1 MSDVNVKANLENV
14 RKRIREA
21 CIRAGRDES
30 TVTLIAVSKTKPC
43 ELIMEAYEAGVR
55 DFGENR
61 VQELLEKEAKLP
73 KDIRW
78 HLIGHLQ
85 TNKVKQAVGKA
96 YMIHS
101 VDSYKLGEMISKES
115 VKQGIITPIL
125 LEVNIAKEETKFGI
139 SPENALK
146 SAYEI
151 GGLPGI
157 KLKGLMCVP
166 PYVDVS
172 EKNRTFFCA
181 LHNIIVDIKGK
192 SVDNIEGSFIVECKL
207 LSMGMSADFETA
219 IEEGAD
225 FVRVGSSIFGERDYH

>member
-14 RKRIREA
+14 QKRIREA
-21 CIRAGRDES
+21 CIRAGRDEN

-101 VDSYKLGEMISKES
+101 VDSYKLAEMISKES
-115 VKQGIITPIL
+115 VKQGIITQIL
-125 LEVNIAKEETKFGI
+125 LEVNIAGEETKFGI
-139 SPENALK
+139 APENTLK
-146 SAYEI
+146 TASEI
-151 GGLPGI
+151 CSLPGI
-157 KLKGLMCVP
+157 KLKGVMCVL
-166 PYVDVS
+166 PYVEVS
-172 EKNRTFFCA
+172 EKNRTFFCD

-192 SVDNIEGSFIVECKL
+192 SVDNIEGSFLRDCKL
-207 LSMGMSADFETA
+207 LSMGMSGDFETA

-225 FVRVGSSIFGERDYH
+225 FVRVGSSIFGERDYR